1 MKSQSRWAYRR
12 GGFFKQ
18 TIRVLF
24 ELIEKRIIN
33 RIQLNG
39 GLVDTKNPEISRY
52 FGRLQRDF
60 QGFKSQRTVMRNIFY
75 TTNRKKKELNLRL
88 EETIPQKL
96 KGEEAL

>member
-1 MKSQSRWAYRR
+1 M
-12 GGFFKQ
+12 
-18 TIRVLF
+18 F
-24 ELIEKRIIN
+24 ERIEKRIIN

-39 GLVDTKNPEISRY
+39 GLVDTENPEISRY

-60 QGFKSQRTVMRNIFY
+60 QGFRSQRSVMKNIFY

>member
-1 MKSQSRWAYRR
+1 MTYRR
-12 GGFFKQ
+12 GKFFKQ

-24 ELIEKRIIN
+24 ERIEKRIIN

-39 GLVDTKNPEISRY
+39 GLVDTENPEISIQ
-52 FGRLQRDF
+52 LWSVDRDF
-60 QGFKSQRTVMRNIFY
+60 QGFRSQRTVMRNIFY

-96 KGEEAL
+96 KGGEAL